1 MSTLRVLI
9 ADDHRLFRQ
18 GLIGLMK
25 TRRDLVEVVGEAAT
39 GTETLELAEQLQP
52 DVVLLD
58 LQMPDGDGFQ
68 TATFLRQFYP
78 QIAIVIL
85 TASESDEDLY
95 RAVQLGV
102 SGYLLKSL
110 DANELFDLL
119 GSVAEGEMALTRAM
133 AARLVR
139 SIARHNTTTDANGSP
154 IAALTER
161 ELDVLRLVAQGASNP
176 QIANHLCIT
185 VNTVKVH
192 LHNILEKL
200 QLKNRAQVAAYAVS
214 RGLTATP
221 GNMA

>member
-1 MSTLRVLI
+1 MSMLRVLI

-78 QIAIVIL
+78 QMAIVIL

-102 SGYLLKSL
+102 AGYLLKSL

-119 GSVAEGEMALTRAM
+119 GSVAVGEMALTRAM

-139 SIARHNTTTDANGSP
+139 SIAKHNATTDANGSP
-154 IAALTER
+154 MPALTER

-176 QIANHLCIT
+176 QIADHLCIT

-200 QLKNRAQVAAYAVS
+200 QLKNRAQIAAYAVS

-221 GNMA
+221 SNMA

>member
-1 MSTLRVLI
+1 MLRMLI

-78 QIAIVIL
+78 QIAVVIL

-133 AARLVR
+133 ASRLVR
-139 SIARHNTTTDANGSP
+139 SIARHNGTTDANGSP
-154 IAALTER
+154 MPALTER

-176 QIANHLCIT
+176 QIADHLCIT

-214 RGLTATP
+214 RGLTAAP
-221 GNMA
+221 SNLA

>member
-1 MSTLRVLI
+1 MSILKVLI

-39 GTETLELAEQLQP
+39 GTETLELAEQLNP

-68 TATFLRQFYP
+68 TATFLHQFYP
-78 QIAIVIL
+78 QLAIVIL

-95 RAVQLGV
+95 QAVQLGV

-110 DANELFDLL
+110 DAAELFDLL
-119 GSVAEGEMALTRAM
+119 GSVAQGEMALTRAM
-133 AARLVR
+133 ASRLVR
-139 SIARHNTTTDANGSP
+139 SIARHNSTTDANGSP
-154 IAALTER
+154 MTALTER

-176 QIANHLCIT
+176 QIADTLCIT

-214 RGLTATP
+214 RGLTTAP